1 MYVTTNIEIWEGNMA
16 KYYGA
21 ERKLN
26 INVRCDVTTKQK
38 LESLAKLSGLSQ
50 ADVIEELL
58 IGIGDKWLRNRN
70 SLIAD

>member
-1 MYVTTNIEIWEGNMA
+1 MA

-26 INVRCDVTTKQK
+26 INVRCDVITKQK

-58 IGIGDKWLRNRN
+58 IEIGDKWLRNRN
-70 SLIAD
+70 SLVAD